1 MVCSHDFWVASELVY
16 PDYEKELRFY
26 GIYDTEKMNK
36 DLQEIEEQKEAKK
49 AFRFYKTFALDLI
62 CNFERKISK
71 KIVFSLNKVICRKVY
86 KDFRFYFVGV

>member
-1 MVCSHDFWVASELVY
+1 MYSNYETPLKLNVNRFSSKIYQIHSHF
-16 PDYEKELRFY
+16 
-26 GIYDTEKMNK
+26 
-36 DLQEIEEQKEAKK
+36 QEIERIKAEIEKKKQKK

-71 KIVFSLNKVICRKVY
+71 KIVFSLNKVIYRKVY